1 MENNTRVK
9 LRFLNCEEF
18 CLQQGDSLTKISN
31 DVLEVRA
38 DAPVVYLLTMKG
50 DIKCTIITDKQEY
63 ENQNNID
70 RRTLNVAN
78 HFNVLWEDDGQS
90 CTVYYQDGKKDGS
103 GKGCLKIGGI
113 ILLILFLVCGV
124 LVFIGLTVKPESS
137 DFVDSDTVVYVEEI
151 VPDDSAPET
160 AMPVIDAEYQDS
172 AAPAWAEP
180 EPAVAECQAPE
191 DEVWAEP
198 AAPAAENNESLQK

>member
-50 DIKCTIITDKQEY
+50 DIKCTIITDKHEY
-63 ENQNNID
+63 ENQNNMD

-90 CTVYYQDGKKDGS
+90 CTIYYQDGKKKDGS
-103 GKGCLKIGGI
+103 GKGCLKVGGI
-113 ILLILFLVCGV
+113 ILLILLLLFVIFFL
-124 LVFIGLTVKPESS
+124 IGLSVESKSSSYEDSDTIVYVDETMPEDWESM
-137 DFVDSDTVVYVEEI
+137 DSAVIDTVVYATEAEY
-151 VPDDSAPET
+151 PDSA
-160 AMPVIDAEYQDS
+160 V
-172 AAPAWAEP
+172 
-180 EPAVAECQAPE
+180 
-191 DEVWAEP
+191 
-198 AAPAAENNESLQK
+198 

>member
-63 ENQNNID
+63 ENRNNID

-90 CTVYYQDGKKDGS
+90 CTIYYQDGKKKGGS
-103 GKGCLKIGGI
+103 GKGCLKVGGI
-113 ILLILFLVCGV
+113 ILLILLLLFVIFFL
-124 LVFIGLTVKPESS
+124 IGLSAESRS
-137 DFVDSDTVVYVEEI
+137 SSYDDSDTVYVEET
-151 VPDDSAPET
+151 VPEDWASMDSA
-160 AMPVIDAEYQDS
+160 VIDTVIYVTESED
-172 AAPAWAEP
+172 PDTTVCVD
-180 EPAVAECQAPE
+180 AVAE
-191 DEVWAEP
+191 
-198 AAPAAENNESLQK
+198 